1 MKKVLLVT
9 ASLIAL
15 GAAAPAV
22 AADLAA
28 RPYTKAP
35 PMIAAVYDWS
45 GFYIGVNGGW
55 GSSRKCW
62 DAVVPNVLVGPE
74 GSHDASGG
82 TVGGQIGYRWQAGTW
97 VFGLEAQGNW
107 ADFKGSNASLLF
119 PGFVNHSKIDA
130 FGLFTGQVG
139 YAVNNVL
146 LYVKGGAAVTSNR
159 NHINTVAG
167 ALACVH
173 RRRHPLGWHGRCWPR
188 IRLRPELVDW
198 RRIQSHLPAGQDLH
212 LHHSGWR
219 LLRHR
224 WRYAQDMN
232 LRNCAQRAVF
242 RAEVGIS
249 PQRGRA
255 RGEQKQERRSHP
267 RGYLCALGA
276 SAVKPPRRPIRSVPP
291 RMASDASFS
300 ISAASAPLR

>member
-1 MKKVLLVT
+1 MTLPRPWGLYQLERELKKMKKVLLVT

-45 GFYIGVNGGW
+45 GFYIGVNGGGGW
-55 GSSRKCW
+55 SRTDW
-62 DAVVPNVLVGPE
+62 DAVAPNVLVGPE
-74 GSHDASGG
+74 GSHDASGA
-82 TVGGQIGYRWQAGTW
+82 TVGGQVGYRWQAGTW

-107 ADFKGSNASLLF
+107 ADFKGSNTSLLF

-167 ALACVH
+167 ALAASTGDDTRWGGTVGAGLEYGFAPNWSIGVEYNH
-173 RRRHPLGWHGRCWPR
+173 IFLQDRTYTFTT
-188 IRLRPELVDW
+188 
-198 RRIQSHLPAGQDLH
+198 PAGAFFGTDRISQDVDLVTA
-212 LHHSGWR
+212 R
-219 LLRHR
+219 LN
-224 WRYAQDMN
+224 YKFGGPVIA
-232 LRNCAQRAVF
+232 
-242 RAEVGIS
+242 
-249 PQRGRA
+249 
-255 RGEQKQERRSHP
+255 K
-267 RGYLCALGA
+267 Y
-276 SAVKPPRRPIRSVPP
+276 
-291 RMASDASFS
+291 
-300 ISAASAPLR
+300 